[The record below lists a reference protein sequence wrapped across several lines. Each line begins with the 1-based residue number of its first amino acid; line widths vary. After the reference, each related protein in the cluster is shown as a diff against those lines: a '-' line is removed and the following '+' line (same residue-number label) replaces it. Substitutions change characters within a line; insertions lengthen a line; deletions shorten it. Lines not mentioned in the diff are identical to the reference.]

1 MSGLVLCSADR
12 HLAEYLKATA
22 QRAAMAATLVQQP
35 SQAMRLMGELSPDLI
50 LLDEQFSQGATLEFA
65 ANLMAMLPDAKVV
78 LLLRA
83 HNFEV
88 VRAAM
93 RLGLVDALLVPD
105 ELDRLP
111 DVLSRLQHARADR
124 AAAGRVLAFFRAKG
138 GVGATFLA
146 VNTAVAATALVEG
159 KVLLIDGNLLTS
171 DVPAMLNLKSQRTM
185 LDLAPVLDEL
195 TPRHIE
201 DVCAHHASGLHVLL
215 APPEPAMGHAL
226 APEHLALIIRVAQ
239 RAYKAVIIDA
249 PPVSDERCEAVL
261 RAASRPLL
269 VATPD
274 ALSVF
279 AWRRLHPLVGDLGG
293 RAGLVLNQVT
303 VKAEFSAQELV
314 EWTRLPLIGQVRY
327 DPALVGPLV
336 NTGRTLLEARSG
348 RRFEV
353 RPPGIIRDVVR
364 LAHQLL
370 GQERGATA

>member
-1 MSGLVLCSADR
+1 MSGLVLCTADP
-12 HLAEYLKATA
+12 HLAEFLQATA
-22 QRAAMAATLVQQP
+22 RRAAMPVTLVEQP
-35 SQAMRLMGELSPDLI
+35 SQGMRVLGELSPDMI
-50 LLDEQFSQGATLEFA
+50 LLDEQFHQGAALEFA
-65 ANLMAMLPDAKVV
+65 ANVLTMLPHAKMV

-83 HNFEV
+83 HNFEL

-93 RLGLVDALLVPD
+93 RLGLADALMVPD

-111 DVLSRLQHARADR
+111 DLLSRLSQARADR

-146 VNTAVAATALVEG
+146 VNTAVVATELVGG

-171 DVPAMLNLKSQRTM
+171 DVPAMLNLKAQRTI
-185 LDLAPVLDEL
+185 LDLAPVLGEL

-201 DVCAHHASGLHVLL
+201 DVCAHHASGLHVLM
-215 APPEPAMGHAL
+215 APPDPAMGHAL

-239 RAYKAVIIDA
+239 RAYRAVIVDA
-249 PPVSDERCEAVL
+249 PPLYDERCEAVL
-261 RAASRPLL
+261 RAATRPLL

-303 VKAEFSAQELV
+303 IKAEFSAQELV
-314 EWTRLPLIGQVRY
+314 EWTRLPLIGEVRY
-327 DPALVGPLV
+327 DPALVSPLI
-336 NTGRTLLEARSG
+336 NTGKTLLEARSG
-348 RRFEV
+348 RRFEI

-364 LAHQLL
+364 LTHQLL

>member
-88 VRAAM
+88 VRAGM
-93 RLGLVDALLVPD
+93 GVGVVDALLVPD
-105 ELDRLP
+105 GPGRVA
-111 DVLSRLQHARADR
+111 DVLSRLYQARADR